1 MHVLEENV
9 SSGAAREL
17 IAAGQHRQQGRGE
30 GRAIAN
36 VLGDGDVIGSV
47 LSRVCVQHRALDERH
62 LFFGIRVGARARV
75 RVMARMRGIVMSCT
89 TVSIIGRIIA
99 HSPRLSRILPCVS
112 KLSRLWLTWEPPVS
126 LSPNSEHLVGVV
138 AREEVGVV
146 RSGYS
151 A

>member
-75 RVMARMRGIVMSCT
+75 RVMARMSGIVMSCT

-112 KLSRLWLTWEPPVS
+112 KVSRLWLTWEPPVS
-126 LSPNSEHLVGVV
+126 LPPNSEHLVGVV
-138 AREEVGVV
+138 RP
-146 RSGYS
+146 
-151 A
+151 